1 MQNTTKTNRKIN
13 KKTDTAKRGNRIWPF
28 LAAFLAAAGFLLYQA
43 HKFYYRKSA
52 GEIGER
58 FEMMEAFAY
67 DKRQEFAGTPL
78 ALYYI
83 YGRTLDGHV
92 QSYRV
97 NKVTYEAIALGD
109 LFPVYRFGDS
119 YHTQAGGVIER
130 HAWKQLK
137 SGAWKNHRA

>member
-1 MQNTTKTNRKIN
+1 MQNTTKKE
-13 KKTDTAKRGNRIWPF
+13 KTTIWLA

-52 GEIGER
+52 KEIGER

-92 QSYRV
+92 QSCRV

-109 LFPVYRFGDS
+109 LFPVYRFGDC
-119 YHTQAGGVIER
+119 YHAQAGGVIER
-130 HAWKQLK
+130 HALKQLK
-137 SGAWKNHRA
+137 TGAWKNDKA

>member
-1 MQNTTKTNRKIN
+1 MQNNMKKEKT
-13 KKTDTAKRGNRIWPF
+13 AIWPA

-43 HKFYYRKSA
+43 HKFYYRKSVR
-52 GEIGER
+52 EIDER
-58 FEMMEAFAY
+58 FEMLEAFAY
-67 DKRQEFAGTPL
+67 DKRQEFADTPF

-109 LFPVYRFGDS
+109 LFPVYRFEDC

-130 HAWKQLK
+130 YAWKQLK
-137 SGAWKNHRA
+137 SGAWRGGKSPAKS